1 MQRLIMQR
9 LSLSVFLATA
19 CLFLRAE
26 QKTVCQQSTAGL
38 SCGRG
43 WVIHIDSAD
52 YGRSD
57 RTTCSRGRSSN
68 QLQNV
73 HCAASGATDRVAWMC
88 DGKSHCSVTASNS
101 VFDDPC
107 YGTYKYLQVS
117 YSCKCKAIEQKT
129 VCELSTADLTC
140 GLGQVINIDSADYGR
155 HDRTTC
161 SQGRPSEQLQIVN
174 CASSGATNRV
184 AEMCNGK
191 SHCSVRASNSVFG
204 DPCYG
209 TYKYLQVSYSCKCK
223 ALARMVSCE
232 EDTVDLS
239 CHSGKVIRI
248 HRADYGRSDR
258 TTCSQGRPSQQLQ
271 NMNCAASTANDHV
284 AQM

>member
-1 MQRLIMQR
+1 MQR

-19 CLFLRAE
+19 CLFVRAE
-26 QKTVCQQSTAGL
+26 ERTACELSTADLTCGL
-38 SCGRG
+38 GQ
-43 WVIHIDSAD
+43 VINIDSAD

-57 RTTCSRGRSSN
+57 HTTCSQGRPSQ

-73 HCAASGATDRVAWMC
+73 NCASSGATNRMAEMC

-258 TTCSQGRPSQQLQ
+258 TTCSQGRPSQQVQ
-271 NMNCAASTANDHV
+271 TMNCAASTANDHV